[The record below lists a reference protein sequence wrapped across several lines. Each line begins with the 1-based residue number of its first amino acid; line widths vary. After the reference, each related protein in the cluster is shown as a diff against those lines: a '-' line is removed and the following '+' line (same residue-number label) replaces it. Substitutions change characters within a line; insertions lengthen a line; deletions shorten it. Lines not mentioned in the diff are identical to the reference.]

1 MAFVGAPSVNQID
14 PVHTAVP
21 ITAFDVSDPVL
32 VTATFVPAPE
42 LGGSGGGG
50 SAETVGYAG

>member
-1 MAFVGAPSVNQID
+1 MAFVAAPSINQVD
-14 PVHTAVP
+14 PVRAAAP
-21 ITAFDVSDPVL
+21 ITAFSAPAPVL

-50 SAETVGYAG
+50 SAQTVGYAG